1 MMMTAQETL
10 SDYVDRYL
18 KLSSRYGP
26 DSDIVTDV
34 YGKLRDLLIVEIYFM
49 KSVRIIVHEEELS
62 GFVLYVEKNLRDI
75 VDAFTTDLSQFPVY
89 FKHVMEFR
97 AFSYL
102 REKRRRS
109 FTERA
114 YERTFLFQ
122 EEVAERSP
130 EDFFFEGEE
139 KLELERQHRKIA
151 EKLRFV
157 CNCHP
162 SRRRNLFIFL
172 CTLLPYLPSDA
183 IDDFCSVLNCDR
195 NQTFAIAD
203 YLCSV
208 QNESDIGRT
217 SRSYGKARK
226 DYFRMRLMELE
237 CSYENAG
244 RHDSNLS
251 DEIGRFRLLLSNR
264 ISETRKMNVEYPVLG
279 EVLNLEP
286 AKIAS
291 AVYYSR
297 RILSLI
303 LGKDSPDGYLA
314 KQLRGQ
320 CYRKPG
326 RMEKLEPFKAFGI
339 KIIKLPASA

>member
-1 MMMTAQETL
+1 MTAQEVL
-10 SDYVDRYL
+10 SDYVDRYH

-62 GFVLYVEKNLRDI
+62 GFVIYIERSLRDI
-75 VDAFTTDLSQFPVY
+75 VDAFTTDMSQFPVY
-89 FKHVMEFR
+89 FRHVIEFR

-102 REKRRRS
+102 REKRRRT

-130 EDFFFEGEE
+130 EDFFFESQE
-139 KLELERQHRKIA
+139 KLELEKQHRKIA
-151 EKLRFV
+151 EKLRFI

-195 NQTFAIAD
+195 KQTFAIAD
-203 YLCSV
+203 YLCAV
-208 QNESDIGRT
+208 QNKSDTGRT
-217 SRSYGKARK
+217 SRSYFKARK
-226 DYFRMRLMELE
+226 DFFRMRLMELE
-237 CSYENAG
+237 CSYENSG
-244 RHDSNLS
+244 RHDSDLS
-251 DEIGRFRLLLSNR
+251 DEIGRCRLLLSNR
-264 ISETRKMNVEYPVLG
+264 DSETRKMNVEYPILG

-297 RILSLI
+297 RILSMI
-303 LGKDSPDGYLA
+303 LGNESPDGYLA
-314 KQLRGQ
+314 KQLKGHS
-320 CYRKPG
+320 YRKPG

-339 KIIKLPASA
+339 KIIKMPATA

>member
-1 MMMTAQETL
+1 MTAQETL
-10 SDYVDRYL
+10 SGYVDRYL

-34 YGKLRDLLIVEIYFM
+34 YRKLRDLMIVEIYFM

-62 GFVLYVEKNLRDI
+62 GFILYVERSLRDI
-75 VDAFTTDLSQFPVY
+75 VDAFKTDIGQFPVY
-89 FKHVMEFR
+89 FRHVMEFR

-102 REKRRRS
+102 RDKRRRTS
-109 FTERA
+109 TEKA

-130 EDFFFEGEE
+130 EDCFFENQE
-139 KLELERQHRKIA
+139 KLEFEKQHRKIA
-151 EKLRFV
+151 ERLRFV

-172 CTLLPYLPSDA
+172 CTLLPYLSSDA
-183 IDDFCSVLNCDR
+183 IDDFCSILNCDR
-195 NQTFAIAD
+195 RQTFAIAD
-203 YLCSV
+203 YLCAV
-208 QNESDIGRT
+208 QNESDTGRT
-217 SRSYGKARK
+217 SRSYFKARK
-226 DYFRMRLMELE
+226 DFFRMRLMELE

-244 RHDSNLS
+244 RHDSGLS
-251 DEIGRFRLLLSNR
+251 DEIGRCRLMLSNR
-264 ISETRKMNVEYPVLG
+264 DSETRKMNVEYPILG

-297 RILSLI
+297 RILSMV
-303 LGKDSPDGYLA
+303 LGNDSQDGYLG
-314 KQLRGQ
+314 KQLKGRS
-320 CYRKPG
+320 YRKPG

-339 KIIKLPASA
+339 KIIKLPATA